1 MGFSRPADDF
11 RNVGDHDDRHDGS
24 IGYSHAID
32 FRHNQPQSARTG
44 SSVRFRMGVPRW
56 SVVCHTALRNR

>member
-24 IGYSHAID
+24 IGYSYAID

-44 SSVRFRMGVPRW
+44 SSVRSRMGVFRW
-56 SVVCHTALRNR
+56 NAVCHTALRNR